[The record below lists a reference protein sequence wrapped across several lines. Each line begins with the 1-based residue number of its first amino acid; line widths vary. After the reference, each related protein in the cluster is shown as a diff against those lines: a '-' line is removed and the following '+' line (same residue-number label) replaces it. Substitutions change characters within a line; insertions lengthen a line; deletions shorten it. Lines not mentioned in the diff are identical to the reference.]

1 VSYSRKKQQVD
12 SVRILSTGSHVPK
25 DILTNADLERMVETS
40 DEWITT
46 RTGIK
51 ERRIVT
57 PDLASSDLAEKA
69 GRRALEK
76 AGLEAKDLDAIIV
89 ATVTGDQPFP
99 STACLVQ
106 ARLGATNAFGFD
118 VSAACSGFLYG
129 CEVARS
135 LISSGGPRT
144 ILVIG
149 VEVLSKIIDFE
160 DRNTCVLFGDGAGAA
175 ILTVGDDEHHI
186 VGTDLGSDGN
196 HSSLIEL
203 PAGGSRLPI
212 TPEVL
217 ERRDQYMKVKG
228 NEVFKLGVRG
238 MIDTCQKV
246 LAEAGL
252 SPSDVNLV
260 IPHQANLRIIEAVVK
275 RLEIDPD
282 RVAVNIQNYGN
293 TSSASVPIALDEAID
308 QGRLKSGDL
317 LLTVVFG
324 GGLTWGSMLV
334 RW

>member
-1 VSYSRKKQQVD
+1 MSYSRKKQQVD